1 MINPG
6 RIRDVGFFRKRV
18 STYYFFRELFGA
30 LNEKHLRVYLSDGG
44 HFDNTGIYSLL
55 QRRCRYIVAV
65 DGECDPE
72 SRFSGLSNLIRLAR
86 IDLGIHIEI
95 NLRDVRKS
103 GPNGFSRD
111 HAAVGT
117 INYPATKGGT
127 QIGKLLYLK
136 SSLTGNENEYIYEYR
151 SRNES
156 FPHESTSDQFFTE
169 PQFEAYR
176 ELGFHIGRG
185 IFGRGFVLDQASSWD
200 VLEDRLGQRG
210 FDPSV
215 YLRVQEIIADLENRE
230 QRDNDGNIDHKKAL
244 LREKIHAI
252 EYAVLML
259 RLHEFRDS
267 QRYSHIVNRFR
278 SWVQANEFVES
289 RPPLV
294 DWLGKEAQEFLH
306 SLSGPQTSA
315 TPAVDPGVRPLPDP
329 KLP

>member
-1 MINPG
+1 M
-6 RIRDVGFFRKRV
+6 
-18 STYYFFRELFGA
+18 
-30 LNEKHLRVYLSDGG
+30 SDGG

-65 DGECDPE
+65 DSECDPE

-103 GPNGFSRD
+103 GPNGFSRE

-117 INYPATKGGT
+117 IYYPAIKGET
-127 QIGKLLYLK
+127 QVGKLLYLK

-151 SRNES
+151 SRNEA

-185 IFGRGFVLDQASSWD
+185 IFRSGFVLDQASSWSA
-200 VLEDRLGQRG
+200 LEDRLGQRG
-210 FDPSV
+210 VDPNV

-230 QRDNDGNIDHKKAL
+230 QRDNDGNVDYKKVL

-259 RLHEFRDS
+259 RLHEFQDS
-267 QRYSHIVNRFR
+267 ERYSHIVNRFR
-278 SWVQANEFVES
+278 SWMQAKEFVES
-289 RPPLV
+289 WPRLG
-294 DWLGKEAQEFLH
+294 DWLGKEAQGFLR
-306 SLSGPQTSA
+306 SLSNARTSPTRTGDARAKPQSDLGPFT
-315 TPAVDPGVRPLPDP
+315 
-329 KLP
+329 